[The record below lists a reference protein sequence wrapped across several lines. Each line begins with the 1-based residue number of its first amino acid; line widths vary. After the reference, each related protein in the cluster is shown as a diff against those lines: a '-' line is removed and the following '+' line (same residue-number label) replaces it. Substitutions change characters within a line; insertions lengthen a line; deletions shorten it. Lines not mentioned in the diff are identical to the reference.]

1 MFSFVS
7 NLYGRLFTPIKSE
20 LSWKDRNV
28 VADVSI
34 SAIGTDPSMSPHVR
48 TCGEILANNHNL
60 KTTMHAF
67 GTNVEGKLR
76 DIERATEDCIQA
88 LHKQGVPRV
97 STTLTICSRI
107 DKPQS
112 LETRMKSVK

>member
-7 NLYGRLFTPIKSE
+7 NLYGRLFSPTKAE
-20 LSWKDRNV
+20 LSWKDRTV
-28 VADVSI
+28 VADIAI
-34 SAIGTDPSMSPHVR
+34 SPSGVGPSMSPYVR
-48 TCGEILANNHNL
+48 TCGEILASKHNL

-67 GTNVEGKLR
+67 GTNVEGPLGK
-76 DIERATEDCIQA
+76 IEAAVGDCIQA

-107 DKPQS
+107 DKEQS
-112 LETRMKSVK
+112 LESRMKSIK

>member
-7 NLYGRLFTPIKSE
+7 NLYGRLFTPVKPE

-28 VADVSI
+28 VADISVSP
-34 SAIGTDPSMSPHVR
+34 SGVGPSMSSHVR
-48 TCGEILANNHNL
+48 TCGEILASKHNL

-67 GTNVEGKLR
+67 GTNVEGKLG
-76 DIERATEDCIQA
+76 DIEAAVEDCIRT
-88 LHKQGVPRV
+88 LHQQKIPRV

-112 LETRMKSVK
+112 LESRMKSVK